1 MSYAVALPDRGG
13 LAAWREAARGAI
25 SHRVPPDRI
34 DWTGGGGLF
43 AAAPLPDAPGPH
55 AARVPES
62 FVKLA
67 GTVIWHSAP
76 ERFSLLYQALWRL
89 DRREGD
95 PLSQADALG
104 RRLGLMA
111 KSVRRDIHKMHA
123 FVRFR
128 ELPMTGPRRAF
139 AAWFEPEHHT
149 LEPGS
154 RFFARRFADM
164 DWMIA
169 TPGLTARFR
178 DGALGFGPGG
188 ARPDLPEDA
197 SEALWATYFANIF
210 NPNRVKLEMMRS
222 EMPKKYWKNLP
233 ETRLIPGMLKDAE
246 ARVERM
252 RAAGATAPRPG
263 AAAVSTRYRAEMP
276 RPADLPATLEAA
288 REAAAGCRRCG
299 LCEAA
304 TQTIWGEGPRDAGLM
319 IVGEQPGD
327 REDLEGRPFVGP
339 AGQLLRAAMAEA
351 GLDPAG
357 VWLTNAVKHFKFTP
371 RGKRRLHQ
379 NPDRR
384 EIEQCRWW
392 LGLELDFIRPRATL
406 ALGAS
411 AAFALTGAAT
421 ALGARRGGVETGR
434 HGGPVLVSWHPS
446 YILRLP
452 DPGQRDRAR
461 RELIEDLG
469 AALRL
474 AEGGA
479 EGAVPEMSFP
489 ARWRDPGAGERR

>member
-1 MSYAVALPDRGG
+1 M
-13 LAAWREAARGAI
+13 AI
-25 SHRVPPDRI
+25 SHRVPPELI
-34 DWTGGGGLF
+34 DWSGAGGLF
-43 AAAPLPDAPGPH
+43 VASPLPEAPGAH
-55 AARVPES
+55 RARVQEG
-62 FVKLA
+62 FIKLA
-67 GTVIWHSAP
+67 GAVIWHSAP
-76 ERFSLLYQALWRL
+76 ERFALLYQALWRI

-95 PLSQADALG
+95 PLCQAEELG

-128 ELPMTGPRRAF
+128 EMPTRGTRRAF
-139 AAWFEPEHHT
+139 AAWFEPEHDT

-154 RFFARRFADM
+154 DFFAKRFADM

-169 TPGLTARFR
+169 TPRLTARFR
-178 DGALGFGPGG
+178 DGALSFGPGG
-188 ARPDLPEDA
+188 ARPTLPEDA

-210 NPNRVKLEMMRS
+210 NPNRVKLDAMRS
-222 EMPKKYWKNLP
+222 EMPRKYWKNLP

-276 RPADLPATLEAA
+276 RPADLPATLEGA

-304 TQTIWGEGPRDAGLM
+304 TRTVWGEGPEDAALM

-339 AGQLLRAAMAEA
+339 AGQILRAAMAEA
-351 GLDPAG
+351 GVDPAR
-357 VWLTNAVKHFKFTP
+357 VWLTNAVKHFKFTL
-371 RGKRRLHQ
+371 RGKRRIHQ
-379 NPDRR
+379 SPDRL

-392 LGLELDFIRPRATL
+392 LGLELGFIRPRATL

-411 AAFALTGAAT
+411 AAFALTGHAG
-421 ALGARRGGVETGR
+421 ALGARRGGVETGPG
-434 HGGPVLVSWHPS
+434 GGPVLISWHPS
-446 YILRLP
+446 HVLRLP
-452 DPGQRDRAR
+452 DPEHRARAR
-461 RELIEDLG
+461 RELVEDLG
-469 AALRL
+469 EALRL
-474 AEGGA
+474 AMAGG
-479 EGAVPEMSFP
+479 GKTDV
-489 ARWRDPGAGERR
+489 AR